1 MLKGLAALAQLDLDP
16 AESARMKRDLDAILG
31 YAAKL
36 DELDT
41 EDVPPTAH
49 VLEIDTPVRE
59 DEVSGAILR
68 ALADDRERPVR
79 VLADDASPLQAIATV
94 LAALERAGAEDVG
107 LALATP
113 SEAHE

>member
-1 MLKGLAALAQLDLDP
+1 MEITDDMLKGLAALAQLDLDP

-49 VLEIDTPVRE
+49 VLEVDTPVRE
-59 DEVSGAILR
+59 DEVK
-68 ALADDRERPVR
+68 R
-79 VLADDASPLQAIATV
+79 VLPVAEAVRGAPEHD
-94 LAALERAGAEDVG
+94 ERSMIVPKVIE
-107 LALATP
+107 
-113 SEAHE
+113 